1 MYVSLACDCANETS
15 FFFKDIISFSQLN
28 VRLKPLQN
36 VNYHVVK
43 LTV

>member
-1 MYVSLACDCANETS
+1 MSPLHVIVQLKQV
-15 FFFKDIISFSQLN
+15 FKKKDIISFSQLN

-36 VNYHVVK
+36 VIYHVVK